1 MTVVLRESLGRVST
15 EPQTNIGVVREGYE
29 RFNAGELAWVVD
41 HLAPQI
47 VWHDAEEVP
56 DARTYHGV
64 EEVRNFLE
72 SFARHWEE
80 LRFEPEELL
89 EGPGVVLA
97 RCRLIGRG
105 RASGAEVNAEVIHV
119 WRMRGLKVVAVRT
132 FFDRREAVADAGLEL
147 NES

>member
-1 MTVVLRESLGRVST
+1 MTAAPRESLGGVST

-29 RFNAGELAWVVD
+29 RFNSGELGWVVD

-80 LRFEPEELL
+80 LRFEPHELL
-89 EGPGVVLA
+89 EGRGVVLA

-119 WRMRGLKVVAVRT
+119 WRMRRLKVVAVRT
-132 FFDRREAVADAGLEL
+132 FFDREAAAAEAGIELDAG
-147 NES
+147 